1 MSPLFLGII
10 SATMGAA
17 LILAGVATASAADMN
32 VMATQAVKAMYVEL
46 MPGFEL
52 STQHKVSTSWVESS
66 DIVKRIK
73 DGGVTLAF

>member
-17 LILAGVATASAADMN
+17 LILAGVATASAAGMN

>member
-52 STQHKVSTSWVESS
+52 STQHKVSTSWVGSS